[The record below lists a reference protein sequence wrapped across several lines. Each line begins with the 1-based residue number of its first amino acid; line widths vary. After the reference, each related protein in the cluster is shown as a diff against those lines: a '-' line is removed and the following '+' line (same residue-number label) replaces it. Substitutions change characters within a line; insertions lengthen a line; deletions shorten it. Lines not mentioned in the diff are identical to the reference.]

1 MKFEELGLETGKTL
15 LLLPGTACT
24 WQINFAMVIDDL
36 KERYHLICVNYDGFD
51 GDNNQPFT
59 DMITVTEKIEAYIL
73 QYHNGR
79 VDGAY
84 GSSLGGSF
92 VGLLVQRKR
101 IHIDHAILGGSDL
114 DQGGKIPAKLAA
126 GIVSH
131 FMKGATKSPK
141 KKEKLMNLLQ
151 KALGIEMTDE
161 TAVFLDQFADSVASL
176 HPKTVSR
183 EFYSDYI
190 TPLENDI
197 HVDGTTVHIIYA
209 RKMGEKYEQRY
220 LEHFRDPDIIPFDMP
235 HEAWLF
241 SKTWKQPVLEA
252 INNLMI
258 SDQKGV
264 STL

>member
-1 MKFEELGLETGKTL
+1 MKFEEMGLRDGKTM

-24 WQINFAMVIDDL
+24 WQINFSMVIDEL

-51 GDNNQPFT
+51 GDSSKPFT
-59 DMITVTEKIEAYIL
+59 DMMTVTGKIEEYIL
-73 QYHNGR
+73 RNHGGR

-114 DQGGKIPAKLAA
+114 DQGGRVIGRVAA
-126 GIVSH
+126 TLISH
-131 FMKGATKSPK
+131 FMKGANKSPK

-151 KALGIEMTDE
+151 QGLGIEMTEE
-161 TAVFLDQFADSVASL
+161 TTGFMSQFSDSIASL

-183 EFYSDYI
+183 EYYSDYV

-197 HVDGTTVHIIYA
+197 HVDGTTVHFIYA
-209 RKMGEKYEQRY
+209 QKMGEKYLERY
-220 LEHFRDPDIIPFDMP
+220 YRHFRNPDIIPFDMP

-241 SKTWKQPVLEA
+241 SSIWKQPVLDA
-252 INNLMI
+252 IDELMGLR
-258 SDQKGV
+258 QEQVK
-264 STL
+264 

>member
-1 MKFEELGLETGKTL
+1 MDFTETGLEHGRTL

-24 WQINFAMVIDDL
+24 WQINFSMVLDDL

-51 GDNNQPFT
+51 GDNSKPFT
-59 DMITVTEKIEAYIL
+59 DMLTVTGKIEEYIL
-73 QYHNGR
+73 HHHGGR

-114 DQGGKIPAKLAA
+114 DQGGKGVARLAA
-126 GIVSH
+126 GLISH
-131 FMKGATKSPK
+131 FMKGASKSPK

-151 KALGIEMTDE
+151 KGLGIEMTEE
-161 TAVFLDQFADSVASL
+161 TAAFMGQFSDSIALL

-183 EFYSDYI
+183 EYYSDYI

-197 HVDGTTVHIIYA
+197 QVDGTTVHIIYA
-209 RKMGEKYEQRY
+209 QKMGEKYLERY
-220 LEHFRDPDIIPFDMP
+220 YLHFRNPDIIPFDMP

-241 SKTWKQPVLEA
+241 SSVWKRPVMDA
-252 INNLMI
+252 IDALM
-258 SDQKGV
+258 K
-264 STL
+264 L